1 MARWALHASL
11 VLLGPPRPD
20 GWSFVWPVPPNS
32 EPVSLLCIWPV
43 SGPIDAI
50 MLARW
55 LRKLWIALLV
65 ALRTASTSIL
75 TVVVTAAEATAA
87 PAKVPRAVAT
97 LTMLVAFTSATVVV

>member
-1 MARWALHASL
+1 M
-11 VLLGPPRPD
+11 
-20 GWSFVWPVPPNS
+20 
-32 EPVSLLCIWPV
+32 LCIWPV

-65 ALRTASTSIL
+65 ALRTASMSIL

-97 LTMLVAFTSATVVV
+97 LTMLVALTSAAVVV